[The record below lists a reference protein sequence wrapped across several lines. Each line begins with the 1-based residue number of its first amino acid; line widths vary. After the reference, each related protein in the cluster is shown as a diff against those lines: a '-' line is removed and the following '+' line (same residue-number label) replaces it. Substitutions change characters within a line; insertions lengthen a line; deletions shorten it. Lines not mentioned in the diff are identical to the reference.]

1 MGEDAHPSCEC
12 MHRVLSVG
20 TWKVILLPSLP
31 TGGESDDLS
40 VCVNRSS
47 WNPVLY
53 QKVSVCIPSCSIA
66 HLFIFLSTALTSIY
80 TVQVSTPM
88 LPLPGLSVVV
98 LHWRSGN
105 CLLPF

>member
-1 MGEDAHPSCEC
+1 MESDTSSP
-12 MHRVLSVG
+12 
-20 TWKVILLPSLP
+20 I
-31 TGGESDDLS
+31 GGEGDDLS

-53 QKVSVCIPSCSIA
+53 QKVSVCA
-66 HLFIFLSTALTSIY
+66 NQAVKLLSSLHCTNLYIY
-80 TVQVSTPM
+80 TAQVSIPM

-98 LHWRSGN
+98 LPWRSGN